1 MGHKEVG
8 IRMKTLKC
16 LENFVTR
23 RHFLENLSPGF
34 REFRKLRPTQGKLEP
49 PGTVNHAYL
58 YSITSWKLPKPS
70 WRFVSVTTRVSSQ
83 IYIQWHHH
91 VSNFR
96 LATVRVCTSYN
107 WRKLQMSIPPPPIHQ
122 RASLS
127 AYPRLLQYVGQVIL
141 LVWHQQCLLEVAP
154 SFSLL
159 ISLPLHL
166 GNGRGWGRIAWSC
179 RAEVRV
185 KWSVF
190 KPSIQSLLLHI
201 CKVEIIK

>member
-1 MGHKEVG
+1 
-8 IRMKTLKC
+8 MKTLKC

-49 PGTVNHAYL
+49 PETVNHTYL

-70 WRFVSVTTRVSSQ
+70 WHFVSVTTRVSSQ

-96 LATVRVCTSYN
+96 LATVRVCTSY
-107 WRKLQMSIPPPPIHQ
+107 KLVKATNEHPPPHTPESQLISIPTPLAICWSSHLTGL
-122 RASLS
+122 ASAVSLGS
-127 AYPRLLQYVGQVIL
+127 SP
-141 LVWHQQCLLEVAP
+141 
-154 SFSLL
+154 FLL
-159 ISLPLHL
+159 IVDFTVLAL

-179 RAEVRV
+179 RADVRV

-190 KPSIQSLLLHI
+190 KPQHCYLAAMWP
-201 CKVEIIK
+201 

>member
-107 WRKLQMSIPPPPIHQ
+107 WWKLQMSIPPPPYTREPAYQHTH
-122 RASLS
+122 ASCNM
-127 AYPRLLQYVGQVIL
+127 
-141 LVWHQQCLLEVAP
+141 LVKSSYW
-154 SFSLL
+154 FG
-159 ISLPLHL
+159 IS
-166 GNGRGWGRIAWSC
+166 
-179 RAEVRV
+179 
-185 KWSVF
+185 SVSW
-190 KPSIQSLLLHI
+190 K
-201 CKVEIIK
+201 